1 MIFGSSFWLIA
12 SAPQRPSIATLPI
25 PSLEGKHHAD
35 CAAKHESKLALGVI
49 AVLHAAYDDQRAD
62 AEGASTRRYRNEN
75 VFRSF
80 TARASPRKFHILQ

>member
-1 MIFGSSFWLIA
+1 MSMSNIVEIQSRDSWVKVVGM
-12 SAPQRPSIATLPI
+12 
-25 PSLEGKHHAD
+25 
-35 CAAKHESKLALGVI
+35 GVI

-80 TARASPRKFHILQ
+80 TARASPRKFYILQ